1 MRIRD
6 IYKFAIEKG
15 IEKDPREKKEIEEY
29 LEKMRRDYDKLSNKE
44 KLCYDE
50 DKLRNPYS
58 DTRILNGDV
67 EKEVKKI
74 LVGVDIEV
82 GEILLADRLNNSE
95 NKIDLV
101 ISHHPE
107 GKAMVNLYEVM
118 GMQAD
123 ILLKYGVPINIAED
137 ILNERI
143 REIERRLMPINHSR
157 AVDAARILNI
167 PFMCIHTPCDNF
179 VTDYLQNLFNNKSPK
194 YLYEI
199 LDILYD
205 IPEYRNMSTA
215 GPKILIGSKDKRAGK
230 VFVDM
235 TGGTEGSKKA
245 MEELAK
251 AGVGTIVGMHI
262 TEEHFK
268 EAEKYHINVIIAGHI
283 NSDTLGMNLL
293 LDELFKIEKMEVV
306 VCSGFRR
313 VNRNN

>member
-1 MRIRD
+1 LRIRD